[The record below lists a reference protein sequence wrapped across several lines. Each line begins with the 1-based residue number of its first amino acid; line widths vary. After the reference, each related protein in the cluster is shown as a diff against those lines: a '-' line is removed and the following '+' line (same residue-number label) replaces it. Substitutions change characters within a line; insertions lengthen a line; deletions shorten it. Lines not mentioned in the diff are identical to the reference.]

1 MGYTTAGK
9 NNVRDYLA
17 GSAPTSPTHLALGLG
32 NTAFNVADIALVN
45 EVTRISLD
53 STSTSNKQVQFIA
66 TLNSATG
73 NGNTFKEVGILNAA
87 SAGTLFQRNI
97 FNGIDK
103 DANIELKFI
112 VSVRLK

>member
-1 MGYTTAGK
+1 MGFTTTGK
-9 NNVRDYLA
+9 NNCRDYLA
-17 GSAPTSPTHLALGLG
+17 GSSPTSPTHLAMGLD
-32 NTAFNVADIALVN
+32 NTAFNVADIALID
-45 EVTRISLD
+45 ETTRIALD
-53 STSTSNKQVQFIA
+53 NTSTGNKKVSFEA

-73 NGNTFKEVGILNAA
+73 NGNTFKEVGILNAS

-112 VSVRLK
+112 ITVRLK